1 MDTAPNLKN
10 TATYGDEEVIAEVIA
25 GHTAL
30 FEILI
35 RRYNPFLYKI
45 GRSYGFNHQDTE
57 DMMQETFV
65 NCYFKLK
72 QFAQRSSFKTWLV
85 KIMLHQCFHKAH
97 KADFKKEMP
106 AEIGDSTNTNFMYL
120 HNQQDDTTR
129 NVLHKELGKVIEKS
143 LQNIPENYRITF
155 VLRELTGLS
164 IAETAELLSTSSA
177 NIKVRLNRAKA
188 LLRKEVMKTYTPEE
202 IYEFNLV
209 YCNKIVARVMDKIN
223 ALMQNPN
230 DRLQNYL

>member
-1 MDTAPNLKN
+1 MEVSNKQINVAQ
-10 TATYGDEEVIAEVIA
+10 YSDEEVIADVVT
-25 GHTAL
+25 GHTAM

-57 DMMQETFV
+57 DIMQDTFV

-72 QFAQRSSFKTWLV
+72 QFAQKSSFKTWLV

-97 KADFKKEMP
+97 KAAYKNEMP
-106 AEIGDSTNTNFMYL
+106 AEIVESHNTNFM
-120 HNQQDDTTR
+120 HSNNDNDATTKS
-129 NVLHKELGKVIEKS
+129 VLHKELGKVIEKS
-143 LQNIPENYRITF
+143 LQEIPENYRITF

-164 IAETAELLSTSSA
+164 ITETAELLNTTTS

-188 LLRKEVMKTYTPEE
+188 LLRKEVMKTYSTEE

-209 YCNKIVARVMDKIN
+209 YCNKIVSGVMDKIN
-223 ALMQNPN
+223 AS
-230 DRLQNYL
+230 LQDPAKTMHNYL